1 MTTSWAEFLQRFSSP
16 AMDKLVYLITSFGSE
31 HFYVAALAFIYW
43 IWDKHKGY
51 RLAMVL
57 LSSMLVNNWLKFACA
72 IPRPQPSNKV
82 RVIFPETGGGYA
94 FPSGHAQGSTAF
106 WGFLAL
112 KLKTPLAY
120 VGAAVLIFLISF
132 SRIYLAVHWPIDV
145 LGGVAIGLLL
155 LVAYSPLAQID
166 LLKIRLRTWIVG
178 SIIAAAILY
187 LLHPAG
193 DGPLTVGFLLGALIG
208 YRLELLYI
216 QFKEEAAPLQN
227 LIKAVLG
234 LAVLF
239 LLKEALK
246 PVVGWLPEG
255 FSVVVRYC
263 LLGLWATLGA
273 PFVFTKLGLYKK
285 GHRTV
290 VPH

>member
-1 MTTSWAEFLQRFSSP
+1 MQGLDVILWVQEHGNSALTAFFRAVTNLGSVEFYMLAIPLIYWLVDKHFGLRFSVFFIFSAYLNSGLKHIFRTERP
-16 AMDKLVYLITSFGSE
+16 PRELRLVTQE
-31 HFYVAALAFIYW
+31 
-43 IWDKHKGY
+43 GY
-51 RLAMVL
+51 
-57 LSSMLVNNWLKFACA
+57 S
-72 IPRPQPSNKV
+72 
-82 RVIFPETGGGYA
+82 